1 MIQNPV
7 LDADSTGSGRG
18 DDKSAAESGEADV
31 ATRIARRTVAVRH
44 DEYAQEV
51 RRILDAALA
60 LMKQHGTASK
70 PRVADIVA
78 AAGVSNDAFYRH
90 FSSKD
95 ALVLAIIEDGNHR
108 LTGYLAHEMAKQAA
122 PEDKVRRWVTGVL
135 AQADGDIA
143 AATLAVLWNGGG
155 TGTTGG
161 RHFSAAPL
169 AALLEEPYVALGS
182 HNAGLDS
189 LLAAHAVL
197 GRLSDYLWSHV
208 SPSTSARKHIAEL
221 CVRLPGLAR

>member
-18 DDKSAAESGEADV
+18 DDKSAAGSSENDV

-44 DEYAQEV
+44 DEYAQEI

-95 ALVLAIIEDGNHR
+95 ALVL
-108 LTGYLAHEMAKQAA
+108 
-122 PEDKVRRWVTGVL
+122 
-135 AQADGDIA
+135 
-143 AATLAVLWNGGG
+143 
-155 TGTTGG
+155 
-161 RHFSAAPL
+161 
-169 AALLEEPYVALGS
+169 
-182 HNAGLDS
+182 
-189 LLAAHAVL
+189 
-197 GRLSDYLWSHV
+197 
-208 SPSTSARKHIAEL
+208 
-221 CVRLPGLAR
+221 

>member
-1 MIQNPV
+1 MIQNVV
-7 LDADSTGSGRG
+7 LGDSTGRG
-18 DDKSAAESGEADV
+18 TDHNRSAAGSGEGDV
-31 ATRIARRTVAVRH
+31 ASRIAGRTVAVRH
-44 DEYAQEV
+44 DEYAEEV
-51 RRILDAALA
+51 RRILDTALA
-60 LMKQHGTASK
+60 LMTEHGTTSK

-95 ALVLAIIEDGNHR
+95 ALVLAIVEDGNHR
-108 LTGYLAHEMAKQAA
+108 LTGYLAHEMAKQAT
-122 PEDKVRRWVTGVL
+122 PEDQVRRWVKGVL
-135 AQADGDIA
+135 SQADGEIA

-169 AALLEEPYVALGS
+169 AALLEAPYAALGS
-182 HNAGLDS
+182 RDPALDS

-197 GRLSDYLWSHV
+197 GRLSDYLWSHE
-208 SPSTSARKHIAEL
+208 SPSASDRRHIAEF
-221 CVRLPGLAR
+221 CVRLPQPER